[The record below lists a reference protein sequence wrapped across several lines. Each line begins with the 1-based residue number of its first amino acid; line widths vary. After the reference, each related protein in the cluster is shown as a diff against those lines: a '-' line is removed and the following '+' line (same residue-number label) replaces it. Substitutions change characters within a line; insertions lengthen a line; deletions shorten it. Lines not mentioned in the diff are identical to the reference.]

1 MPPSSV
7 IRTPGEALF
16 ESHSE
21 TVRKIMKANLLVI
34 DICSFVRASCNGCV
48 EADARSF
55 SFFPTLAILSFCFLY
70 TISKR

>member
-21 TVRKIMKANLLVI
+21 TVRKTMKANLLVI

-55 SFFPTLAILSFCFLY
+55 SFFTLAILSFSFLY